1 MIPHNKPT
9 LGKQEELAAKR
20 IIQSGWL
27 AEGTEVEK
35 FENNFCDFIGI
46 SHGHA
51 VAVSSGTSALYL
63 ALWVL
68 NAKKKKVSFPSY
80 VCASLRYAV
89 NMAQAKEE
97 IIDIE
102 NDNPNISI
110 NELNNSD
117 CSIAIVPHIYGN
129 PVELDKIKNK
139 LIIEDCCQS
148 IGAKFNGKHVGLI
161 GEIGIFSFFAT
172 KLMTSGG
179 QGGMIVS
186 KNISLI
192 DEIRDYREFDMRND
206 KKMRFNFQM
215 TDLQASIGIEQL
227 KKLPSFLIRREEI
240 FNMYL
245 NAGLPIQRNNN
256 YVSNSNPIRYRAIL
270 ISEKPK
276 ELIKKLYEN
285 RIKAIVPIE
294 DWELLSPT
302 MNAILYCKKTVS
314 LPLYPSLTNEEVNYI
329 IKTIQ

>member
-68 NAKKKKVSFPSY
+68 NAKKKKVTFPSY

-117 CSIAIVPHIYGN
+117 CSIAIVPHICMYALQN
-129 PVELDKIKNK
+129 QNVKRNI
-139 LIIEDCCQS
+139 
-148 IGAKFNGKHVGLI
+148 AKKVDIRMLQKEYDGENRENRENGEN
-161 GEIGIFSFFAT
+161 GENGEN
-172 KLMTSGG
+172 ME
-179 QGGMIVS
+179 
-186 KNISLI
+186 N
-192 DEIRDYREFDMRND
+192 RENRENRENGEND
-206 KKMRFNFQM
+206 KKDYHN
-215 TDLQASIGIEQL
+215 S
-227 KKLPSFLIRREEI
+227 EE
-240 FNMYL
+240 
-245 NAGLPIQRNNN
+245 NANTSSNNVTNISDLPIYTNT
-256 YVSNSNPIRYRAIL
+256 NSNVQLEVA
-270 ISEKPK
+270 K
-276 ELIKKLYEN
+276 E
-285 RIKAIVPIE
+285 IE
-294 DWELLSPT
+294 TYANSCNE
-302 MNAILYCKKTVS
+302 
-314 LPLYPSLTNEEVNYI
+314 LPLNSSI
-329 IKTIQ
+329 